1 MECLGLELMPARPGG
16 LGRNEGDNAMLFTTL
31 LAQEAQA
38 PVAPPLLLFATI
50 GAAILLA
57 IAFLVWALVKPNVG
71 RMFAHIFA
79 VLAIGLGAGVLTWGI
94 VAASLTGTVRGP
106 FGLASLISEPSEAIG
121 WGAGCLAAGI
131 TALVLS
137 FVVGCTKQGDGKK
150 HTTC

>member
-1 MECLGLELMPARPGG
+1 
-16 LGRNEGDNAMLFTTL
+16 MLFTTL

-38 PVAPPLLLFATI
+38 RVAPDVSLVAI

-57 IAFLVWALVKPNVG
+57 VAFLIWALIKPNVG
-71 RMFAHIFA
+71 RMFARIFA
-79 VLAIGLGAGVLTWGI
+79 VLGIGLGAGVLTWGI
-94 VAASLTGTVRGP
+94 VAASLTGTVRSP

-137 FVVGCTKQGDGKK
+137 FVVGCTKRGEGKK
-150 HTTC
+150 QTTC